1 MTLLHYIYAIKLIEL
16 GEMDK
21 AVTLFL
27 MLIYMF
33 IKILEIN
40 SIKIQEMYIFL

>member
-1 MTLLHYIYAIKLIEL
+1 MILFYYIYVIKFIEL

-21 AVTLFL
+21 VVILFL

-40 SIKIQEMYIFL
+40 FIKI